1 MQLKTI
7 IVASAFAGIVSAQRP
22 SNTSICDYY
31 TTVLFKNNTAE
42 NQLAHLT
49 FLVNTI
55 VIGNYTK
62 PTIEGITW
70 PDISV
75 PGILTNGTIDGKN
88 ISLLP

>member
-7 IVASAFAGIVSAQRP
+7 VVASAFAGIVSAQRP

-31 TTVLFKNNTAE
+31 TTVLFKNNKAE

-55 VIGNYTK
+55 VIAYR
-62 PTIEGITW
+62 
-70 PDISV
+70 
-75 PGILTNGTIDGKN
+75 
-88 ISLLP
+88 